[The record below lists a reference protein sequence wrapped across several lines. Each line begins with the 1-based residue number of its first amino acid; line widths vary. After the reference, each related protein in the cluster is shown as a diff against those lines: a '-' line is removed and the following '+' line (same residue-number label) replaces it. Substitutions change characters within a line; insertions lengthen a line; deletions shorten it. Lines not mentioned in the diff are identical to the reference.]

1 MEIANRNDEKN
12 NRSNGQKM
20 IKVFRKFLSKIM
32 IAVLAIGICMPTFA
46 ATANLYG
53 SSESGMSDIG
63 DYGSWATENNR
74 QKFLDSLT
82 YDIDQFSGPSQNQLV
97 ADYVPIEAKV
107 GMAFMN
113 AFSFV
118 AGVLDSSLVRFTLIF
133 IIIAYGF
140 WIAFESYTIII
151 GQNKAKEKVLE
162 IAKVGIKVGAWVAV
176 LSIGPAKTFML
187 LISPIMYLATMFSD
201 IILDATV
208 SVAGIDLPDTCEA
221 IHAYAKANISPN
233 NIIDA
238 NSAANIMCVPTRLS
252 GFCYTAIKLGW
263 GWMKFGIGLSL
274 FSFLCGVTFV
284 GGFVYLA
291 WKFAFM
297 AFGVIADLF
306 LGIIMLPFTA
316 IAETVNKTTYKGI
329 PGNIYNGFTKLF
341 SAESLNAQVGRFVN
355 AGLHFIVLSVVISV
369 CAALLS
375 SVYKT
380 DMTSIVPRIENQGF
394 IITAFVSALVWW
406 LAKHATK
413 YADEIGGKISYEIGT
428 NLQNDAG
435 ILWNRTKKGA
445 KTVISI
451 IKKAK

>member
-1 MEIANRNDEKN
+1 
-12 NRSNGQKM
+12 M

-32 IAVLAIGICMPTFA
+32 IVVLTICICMPAFA
-46 ATANLYG
+46 VTANLYG
-53 SSESGMSDIG
+53 SSETGMSNIG

-74 QKFLDSLT
+74 QKFLDTLT
-82 YDIDQFSGPSQNQLV
+82 YDVDQFRGSSQNQIV

-113 AFSFV
+113 AFSFI
-118 AGVLDSSLVRFTLIF
+118 AGILDSSLVQFTIIF

-140 WIAFESYTIII
+140 WIAFEAYTIII
-151 GQNKAKEKVLE
+151 GQNKAKEKLLE
-162 IAKVGIKVGAWVAV
+162 IGKAGIKVGAWVAV

-187 LISPIMYLATMFSD
+187 LISPIMYIATIFSD

-208 SVAGIDLPDTCEA
+208 SVAGIDLPDTCDA
-221 IHAYAKANISPN
+221 IHAYANATIGEH

-263 GWMKFGIGLSL
+263 NWMKFGIGVSL
-274 FSFLCGVTFV
+274 FSFLCGITFV

-291 WKFAFM
+291 WRFAFM

-316 IAETVNKTTYKGI
+316 VAETVNKTTYKGI

-341 SAESLNAQVGRFVN
+341 SAESLNVQIARFVN
-355 AGLHFIVLSVVISV
+355 AALHFIVLSIVISV
-369 CAALLS
+369 CAAMLS

-394 IITAFVSALVWW
+394 VITVFVSALVWW
-406 LAKHATK
+406 LAKNATK
-413 YADEIGGKISYEIGT
+413 FANEMGGKISYDMGQ

-435 ILWNRTKKGA
+435 TLWTKTKSA
-445 KTVISI
+445 TKTVVSI

>member
-1 MEIANRNDEKN
+1 
-12 NRSNGQKM
+12 M

-32 IAVLAIGICMPTFA
+32 IVVLTISICMPAFA
-46 ATANLYG
+46 VTANLYG
-53 SSESGMSDIG
+53 SSETGMSNIG

-74 QKFLDSLT
+74 QKFLDTLT
-82 YDIDQFSGPSQNQLV
+82 YDVDQFRGSSQNQIV
-97 ADYVPIEAKV
+97 TDYVPIEAKV

-113 AFSFV
+113 AFSFI
-118 AGVLDSSLVRFTLIF
+118 AGILDSSLVQFTIIF

-140 WIAFESYTIII
+140 WIAFEAYTIII
-151 GQNKAKEKVLE
+151 GQNKAKEKMLE
-162 IAKVGIKVGAWVAV
+162 IGKAGIKVGAWVVV

-187 LISPIMYLATMFSD
+187 LISPIMYIATIFSD

-208 SVAGIDLPDTCEA
+208 SVAGIDLPDTCDA
-221 IHAYAKANISPN
+221 IHAYANATIGEH

-263 GWMKFGIGLSL
+263 NWMKFGIGVSL

-291 WKFAFM
+291 WKFAFV

-316 IAETVNKTTYKGI
+316 VAETVNKTTYKGI

-341 SAESLNAQVGRFVN
+341 SAESLNAQIARFVN
-355 AGLHFIVLSVVISV
+355 AALHFIVLSIVISV
-369 CAALLS
+369 CAAMLS

-394 IITAFVSALVWW
+394 VITVFVSALVWW
-406 LAKHATK
+406 LAKNATK
-413 YADEIGGKISYEIGT
+413 FANEMGGKISYDMGQ

-435 ILWNRTKKGA
+435 TLWTKTKSA
-445 KTVISI
+445 TKTVVSI